1 MWLNAYIIVPQPTS
15 YENPETANHG
25 PRSSQHADNSF
36 KTKSALFQ
44 TLRTLSIVI
53 VKLLENRIADLP
65 QMSVCYSCS
74 LNIRKYDFNSDIDT
88 ESVS

>member
-1 MWLNAYIIVPQPTS
+1 M
-15 YENPETANHG
+15 
-25 PRSSQHADNSF
+25 
-36 KTKSALFQ
+36 
-44 TLRTLSIVI
+44 LRTLSIVI

-74 LNIRKYDFNSDIDT
+74 LNIRKYDFNSDIDA